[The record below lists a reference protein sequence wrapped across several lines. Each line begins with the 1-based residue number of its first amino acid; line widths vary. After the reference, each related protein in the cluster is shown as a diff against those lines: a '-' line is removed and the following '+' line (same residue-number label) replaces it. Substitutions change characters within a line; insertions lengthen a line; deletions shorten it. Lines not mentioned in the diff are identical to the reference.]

1 MLVSSAACHENMSTL
16 EVVIEYRSVSKT
28 YPGSNSPAV
37 ESFSYAA
44 EEGSTTAFV
53 GPSGC
58 GKTTL
63 LRMINRMVEPDEGT
77 VFLRGSNVADA
88 DPVQLRRSIGYVMQH
103 SGLMPHRTVRD
114 NVADVAKLG
123 GASKATARRQ
133 ADAMLELVNL
143 DPSLADRYPAELSGG
158 QAQRVG
164 VARGLVNEPD
174 VLIMDEPFG
183 AVDPVVRRSLQR
195 EILDIRNNLATT
207 IVIVSHDIDEAF
219 LLGDTVVILGER
231 AHIEQADTPQ
241 QIMAHPESD
250 VVRDFIGMD
259 SRSLCTVERGGETLV
274 VDADGKIKG
283 VLE

>member
-1 MLVSSAACHENMSTL
+1 M
-16 EVVIEYRSVSKT
+16 VIEYRSVSKT
-28 YPGSNSPAV
+28 YPGSDAPAV

-44 EEGSTTAFV
+44 QEGSTTAFV

-63 LRMINRMVEPDEGT
+63 LRMLNRMVEPDAGAVFVRGT
-77 VFLRGSNVADA
+77 NVADT

-114 NVADVAKLG
+114 NIADVAKLG
-123 GASKATARRQ
+123 GSSKAEAKRKA
-133 ADAMLELVNL
+133 ADMLELVNL

-174 VLIMDEPFG
+174 LLIMDEPFG

-195 EILDIRNNLATT
+195 EILDLKKALNTT
-207 IVIVSHDIDEAF
+207 IILVSHDIDEAF
-219 LLGDTVVILGER
+219 LLGDTVVILGEKAR
-231 AHIEQADTPQ
+231 IEQADSPED
-241 QIMAHPESD
+241 IMARPAND
-250 VVRDFIGMD
+250 AVRDFIGMD
-259 SRSLCTVERGGETLV
+259 GRTLRTEQRDGKTLV
-274 VDADGKIKG
+274 LDADGKIKG